1 MKRKALITATAVLLV
16 AVMCLATASYAWFTA
31 GDDVSIEGFK
41 FGITQADSAVQLA
54 AVNMKDLDTHGIY
67 TNKLTNDSWGK
78 GWSVQSDEFVPV
90 SSADGATFFTVGE
103 YNQEDETWTSNAQA
117 GEGYLYF
124 VFNIKAPAAGTATI
138 SFTTG
143 TGDAADTFNSASKLA
158 VKVGETTTIYD
169 MAQDTQDSYKPM
181 TSVGATCEKDED
193 GYFVPVADAATPDE
207 NGKYNSDFF
216 DDGRSQTALKDVE
229 VEFTAAGE
237 QQVAVAYW
245 VEGMDK
251 DCSGNN
257 WKLDNQTLDLEVNWA
272 A

>member
-31 GDDVSIEGFK
+31 GDDVSIEGFQ
-41 FGITQADSAVQLA
+41 FGISQADSAVQLA
-54 AVNMKDLDTHGIY
+54 AVDMNDLDTHGIY
-67 TNKLTNDSWGK
+67 TNKLTNDSWGE
-78 GWSVQSDEFVPV
+78 GWSVQSAEFVPV
-90 SSADGATFFTVGE
+90 SSADGAKFFTVGE
-103 YNQEDETWTSNAQA
+103 YNQADETWTSNAQA
-117 GEGYLYF
+117 GAGYLYF

-138 SFTTG
+138 TFTAG
-143 TGDAADTFNSASKLA
+143 GDASDTFTSASKLA

-169 MAQDTQDSYKPM
+169 MAQDTADSYKPM
-181 TSVGATCEKDED
+181 TAVGATCEKDIN
-193 GYFVPVADAATPDE
+193 GYFVPVTADGFAAE
-207 NGKYNSDFF
+207 
-216 DDGRSQTALKDVE
+216 GRSQVALVPVDVE
-229 VEFTAAGE
+229 FDAAGE

-257 WKLDNQTLDLEVNWA
+257 WKLDNQTLDLEVDWA